1 MAVAGVIAEYNPFHR
16 GHAWQLEELRR
27 RLGTDVPVVACMSG
41 NFVQRGDFALLNK
54 HSRAE
59 MALMGGVD
67 LVLELP
73 TPWAAAGAERFAQGA
88 VAVLAASGVVIQSVL
103 MNPLAAPNI
112 IGVNSGAGLATALCC
127 AAAPTALELVPVAAF
142 LGALAGVLLVLLL
155 AERTGA
161 ARITVVLAGL
171 AVSSIFGA
179 GIDGV
184 VTLVPDALN
193 GYTDFRIGG
202 LRGLSMARV
211 APAAVM
217 IALALAAVLTLSHE
231 LDLLAL
237 GRETAQSLG
246 LPARRLQLILLALAA
261 ALAGAA
267 ISFAGLLGFVGL
279 IVPHIARRL
288 VGEESRFLLPVS
300 ALGGAALLTACDV
313 LARLLFAPYE
323 LPVGIVL
330 SFVGGPFFIWLL
342 LRQRGGRTHD

>member
-1 MAVAGVIAEYNPFHR
+1 MKSSRTFYIRSRPNRAGI
-16 GHAWQLEELRR
+16 LL
-27 RLGTDVPVVACMSG
+27 
-41 NFVQRGDFALLNK
+41 AL
-54 HSRAE
+54 A
-59 MALMGGVD
+59 ALTA
-67 LVLELP
+67 LS
-73 TPWAAAGAERFAQGA
+73 AGASLCLGA
-88 VAVLAASGVVIQSVL
+88 VALPLGDTLRALLGGGEGTLASQIVLYARLPRVCGSLLAGGALAASGVVIQSVL

-112 IGVNSGAGLATALCC
+112 IGVNSGAGLAAALCC
-127 AAAPTALELVPVAAF
+127 AAAPTALELVPIAAF

-237 GRETAQSLG
+237 GRDTAQSLG

-288 VGEESRFLLPVS
+288 VGEESRFLLPAS

>member
-1 MAVAGVIAEYNPFHR
+1 MKSSRAFYIRSRPGRAGILLALAVLTALSAGASLCLGAVSLP
-16 GHAWQLEELRR
+16 LRDTLR
-27 RLGTDVPVVACMSG
+27 
-41 NFVQRGDFALLNK
+41 ALL
-54 HSRAE
+54 
-59 MALMGGVD
+59 GGGEGT
-67 LVLELP
+67 LARQIVLYARLP
-73 TPWAAAGAERFAQGA
+73 RVCGSLLAGGA
-88 VAVLAASGVVIQSVL
+88 LAASGVVIQSVL

-112 IGVNSGAGLATALCC
+112 IGVNSGAGLAAALCC
-127 AAAPTALELVPVAAF
+127 AAAPTALELVPIAAF

-217 IALALAAVLTLSHE
+217 IALALAAALTLSHE

-288 VGEESRFLLPVS
+288 VGEESRFLLPAS